1 MDHEQRKDW
10 DRLIRTLGA
19 GFLVRWDQHD
29 PDSLEEEVGPMTSD
43 RASERERERERELQ
57 EAWFD

>member
-1 MDHEQRKDW
+1 MDDDQRRDW

-43 RASERERERERELQ
+43 RASERERERELQ

>member
-1 MDHEQRKDW
+1 MDDDQRQDW
-10 DRLIRTLGA
+10 DRLIRSLGT

-29 PDSLEEEVGPMTSD
+29 PESLEEEVGPLARD
-43 RASERERERERELQ
+43 RAEERELE

>member
-1 MDHEQRKDW
+1 MDDEIRKDW

-29 PDSLEEEVGPMTSD
+29 PDSLEEEVGPITRG
-43 RASERERERERELQ
+43 RASERERELET
-57 EAWFD
+57 AWFD

>member
-1 MDHEQRKDW
+1 MDDERRKER
-10 DRLIRTLGA
+10 DRLIRTLDA

-29 PDSLEEEVGPMTSD
+29 PDSLEAEVGPMTRGRVD
-43 RASERERERERELQ
+43 DRELQ

>member
-1 MDHEQRKDW
+1 MDDEIRKDW

-29 PDSLEEEVGPMTSD
+29 PDSLEEEVGPMTRG
-43 RASERERERERELQ
+43 RAGEREREPEQ
-57 EAWFD
+57 AWFD

>member
-1 MDHEQRKDW
+1 VDDEQRKDW

-29 PDSLEEEVGPMTSD
+29 PDSLEEEIGPMTRRSD
-43 RASERERERERELQ
+43 DDRQLQ

>member
-1 MDHEQRKDW
+1 VDDEQQKDW

-29 PDSLEEEVGPMTSD
+29 PHSLEEEVGPITRD
-43 RASERERERERELQ
+43 RLDDRDRQ

>member
-1 MDHEQRKDW
+1 MDDEQRKDW

-19 GFLVRWDQHD
+19 GYLARWDQHD
-29 PDSLEEEVGPMTSD
+29 PDSLEEEVGPMTRG
-43 RASERERERERELQ
+43 RAGERERELE

>member
-1 MDHEQRKDW
+1 MDDEQRKDW

-19 GFLVRWDQHD
+19 GYLVRWDQHD
-29 PDSLEEEVGPMTSD
+29 PESLEEEVGPITRG
-43 RASERERERERELQ
+43 RAGGRERERELE

>member
-1 MDHEQRKDW
+1 VDDEQRKDW

-29 PDSLEEEVGPMTSD
+29 PDSLEEEVGPMTRG
-43 RASERERERERELQ
+43 RAGERERELE

>member
-1 MDHEQRKDW
+1 MDDEQRKDW
-10 DRLIRTLGA
+10 DRLTRTLGA

-29 PDSLEEEVGPMTSD
+29 PDSLEQEVGPMTRD
-43 RASERERERERELQ
+43 RSGERERERELE

>member
-1 MDHEQRKDW
+1 MDDEQRKDW

-29 PDSLEEEVGPMTSD
+29 PDSLEEEVGPMTRD
-43 RASERERERERELQ
+43 RAGERERELE